1 MNPIIARTESEKN
14 YRSMMEKFFI
24 EASGSISDKL
34 SNFARFV
41 SRQDLAVFLYKYELF
56 KKILET
62 QGSIL
67 EFGVFRGG
75 GSFTFAQLS
84 AILEPYNY
92 QRRIVAFDTFEGFP
106 SISDKDLL
114 RESSLNPKEGDFY
127 TSENF
132 YEELGENIKLFD
144 MNRFLNNVEKISFVS
159 GDVNDTL
166 PQYLQNNK
174 HLVVSLAY
182 FDLDIYQP
190 TKKAMELI
198 LPRIPKGG
206 IIAFDELNNPM
217 WPGETQA
224 VLETIGINNLR
235 LQKCTFEPSRCYCV
249 IEGPL
254 WQMA

>member
-1 MNPIIARTESEKN
+1 MNPNIKRTEREQE
-14 YRSMMEKFFI
+14 YQDRMGKFFE
-24 EASGSISDKL
+24 EASGTFIEKL

-41 SRQDLAVFLYKYELF
+41 RRQDLAVFLYKYELF
-56 KKILET
+56 KKVLEA

-106 SISDKDLL
+106 SVSENDLL
-114 RESSLNPKEGDFY
+114 SDPILNPKKGDFK

-132 YEELGENIKLFD
+132 YDELLMNIELFN
-144 MNRFLNNVEKISFVS
+144 MNRFLNHIEKLYFIK
-159 GDVNDTL
+159 GDINETL
-166 PQYLQNNK
+166 PDYLQKNK
-174 HLVVSLAY
+174 YLVVSLAY
-182 FDLDIYQP
+182 FDLDIFQP
-190 TKKAMELI
+190 TKKALELI

-206 IIAFDELNNPM
+206 IIAFDEVNNPM

-224 VLETIGINNLR
+224 IMETIGINNVR
-235 LQKCTFEPSRCYCV
+235 LQKFTFEPCRCYCI
-249 IEGPL
+249 IE
-254 WQMA
+254 

>member
-1 MNPIIARTESEKN
+1 MNPIIVRTENEKN
-14 YRSMMEKFFI
+14 YKSMMEKYFI

-84 AILEPYNY
+84 AIFEPYNY

-106 SISDKDLL
+106 SVSEKDSLVD
-114 RESSLNPKEGDFY
+114 SSLNPKKGDFY

-132 YEELGENIKLFD
+132 YEELCDNIKLFD

-166 PQYLQNNK
+166 
-174 HLVVSLAY
+174 
-182 FDLDIYQP
+182 
-190 TKKAMELI
+190 
-198 LPRIPKGG
+198 
-206 IIAFDELNNPM
+206 
-217 WPGETQA
+217 
-224 VLETIGINNLR
+224 
-235 LQKCTFEPSRCYCV
+235 
-249 IEGPL
+249 
-254 WQMA
+254 

>member
-1 MNPIIARTESEKN
+1 MNPIISRTEKEKECHAQ
-14 YRSMMEKFFI
+14 MEKFFI
-24 EASGSISDKL
+24 EASGTFSEKL

-41 SRQDLAVFLYKYELF
+41 SRQDLAVFLFKYELV
-56 KKILET
+56 KKILEIH
-62 QGSIL
+62 GSIL

-92 QRRIVAFDTFEGFP
+92 QRRIIAFDTFEGFP
-106 SISDKDLL
+106 SISENDMLADPG
-114 RESSLNPKEGDFY
+114 LNPQKGDFY
-127 TSENF
+127 ASENF
-132 YEELGENIKLFD
+132 HEELNRNVELFD
-144 MNRFLNNVEKISFVS
+144 MNRFLNNVKKLSFIK

-166 PQYLQNNK
+166 PKYLEDNNY
-174 HLVVSLAY
+174 LIVSLAY

-206 IIAFDELNNPM
+206 IIAFDELNNPL

-224 VLETIGINNLR
+224 VLETIGVNNIR
-235 LQKCTFEPSRCYCV
+235 LQKCTFEPCRSYCI
-249 IEGPL
+249 IE
-254 WQMA
+254 